1 MYCYCQSWKQ
11 NYIRIILGVCLVV
24 LGIGLETQ
32 QTTLWGGQFEFEDGF
47 ANALGVGLG
56 YLFVNL
62 QKVKKSFL

>member
-1 MYCYCQSWKQ
+1 
-11 NYIRIILGVCLVV
+11 V

-32 QTTLWGGQFEFEDGF
+32 QTNLWGGQFEFEDGF
-47 ANALGVGLG
+47 ANTLGVGLG